1 LNERWPDKEALRAY
15 MIAGKITRFEEYAG
29 LRREVANRAKLDGV

>member
-1 LNERWPDKEALRAY
+1 
-15 MIAGKITRFEEYAG
+15 MIAGKITRFEEYAD

>member
-1 LNERWPDKEALRAY
+1 
-15 MIAGKITRFEEYAG
+15 MIAGKITRFEEFAG